1 MRLQLAKISVKIQ
14 KRKKISI
21 GLKISKNKS
30 LKKFQFLLI
39 LIFISID
46 FEDFFD
52 FWPTLTQRPK
62 NIAIASLLTWQFF
75 DLHIIFAT
83 STI

>member
-39 LIFISID
+39 LISID

-62 NIAIASLLTWQFF
+62 NIAIASLLT
-75 DLHIIFAT
+75 
-83 STI
+83 